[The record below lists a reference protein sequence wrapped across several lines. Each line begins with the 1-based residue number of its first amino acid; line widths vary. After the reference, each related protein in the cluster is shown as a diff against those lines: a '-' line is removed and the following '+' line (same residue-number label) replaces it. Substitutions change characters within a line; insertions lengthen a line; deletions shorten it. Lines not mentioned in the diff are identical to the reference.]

1 MVYSNIGSI
10 VESWCDENIF
20 EVVRV
25 SWAGKEPNASLE
37 TLLSRICPRLLHM
50 GLSVGLSQTFCN
62 IVLLIQTKLEQ
73 YIYLAWYFTTH
84 ATFLCLGKMI

>member
-1 MVYSNIGSI
+1 MQSSYNSPIMVSSNIGSI

-50 GLSVGLSQTFCN
+50 ARARPQYYCGLAAQ
-62 IVLLIQTKLEQ
+62 
-73 YIYLAWYFTTH
+73 
-84 ATFLCLGKMI
+84 